1 MNDREYRSASAP
13 RRRSVEETQVRS
25 RRTAGGSERDRRA
38 SAEGARSR
46 AAYSDAARSRAASSD
61 TVRSRAA
68 SSDTARSRAA
78 SADAVRSRTASA
90 DAAGNRTASARTGR
104 RPVRRSRSV
113 SHHAG
118 SPIIFTVLKVIC
130 LAALVFFLYTKMSGS
145 RLSTVTFA
153 DMQSAVTG
161 AADMATM
168 QEADNQMIKRLYGLD
183 PSLYD
188 GVCLYYPLTNMGAEE
203 LFLLKLKDI
212 SQQDEVRSAI
222 EGRLATQKK
231 SFEGYG
237 IEQSA
242 MLNRS
247 VYEVRGNYAI
257 FVSADDTAPMKNAFD
272 RTY

>member
-1 MNDREYRSASAP
+1 MSDREYRSASAP
-13 RRRSVEETQVRS
+13 RRRSVEEAQVRS
-25 RRTAGGSERDRRA
+25 RRMAGGSERSRKS
-38 SAEGARSR
+38 SADAMRSR
-46 AAYSDAARSRAASSD
+46 TSTADAARKRTASAD
-61 TVRSRAA
+61 A
-68 SSDTARSRAA
+68 ARSRAA
-78 SADAVRSRTASA
+78 SADAER
-90 DAAGNRTASARTGR
+90 NRTSSVRTGR
-104 RPVRRSRSV
+104 RPVRRSRNV
-113 SHHAG
+113 AHHVG

-130 LAALVFFLYTKMSGS
+130 LAGLVFFLYTKMSGS
-145 RLSTVTFA
+145 RLSTVSFA

-203 LFLLKLKDI
+203 LFLLKLKDT

-222 EGRLATQKK
+222 EARLATQKK

-247 VYEVRGNYAI
+247 VYEVRGNFAI

>member
-13 RRRSVEETQVRS
+13 RRRSAEEAKAGS
-25 RRTAGGSERDRRA
+25 RRTAGGSERSRRA
-38 SAEGARSR
+38 SAEGTRSR
-46 AAYSDAARSRAASSD
+46 TAS
-61 TVRSRAA
+61 A
-68 SSDTARSRAA
+68 DTARSRAA
-78 SADAVRSRTASA
+78 SAGAARSRA
-90 DAAGNRTASARTGR
+90 ASARTGS

-113 SHHAG
+113 SYHAG
-118 SPIIFTVLKVIC
+118 SPIIFIVLKVIC
-130 LAALVFFLYTKMSGS
+130 LAGLVFFLYTKMSGS
-145 RLSTVTFA
+145 RLSTVSFA

-203 LFLLKLKDI
+203 LFLLKLKDT

>member
-13 RRRSVEETQVRS
+13 RRRSVAEAQIRS
-25 RRTAGGSERDRRA
+25 RRTAGGSERIRRP
-38 SAEGARSR
+38 SAEGT
-46 AAYSDAARSRAASSD
+46 RSRAASSD
-61 TVRSRAA
+61 
-68 SSDTARSRAA
+68 
-78 SADAVRSRTASA
+78 AVRSRDASA
-90 DAAGNRTASARTGR
+90 DAARSRNTSARTGR

-113 SHHAG
+113 SRHVG

-130 LAALVFFLYTKMSGS
+130 LAGLVFFLYTKMSGS
-145 RLSTVTFA
+145 RLSTVSFA

-203 LFLLKLKDI
+203 LFLLKLKDT

-222 EGRLATQKK
+222 EARLATQKK

>member
-1 MNDREYRSASAP
+1 MSY
-13 RRRSVEETQVRS
+13 
-25 RRTAGGSERDRRA
+25 
-38 SAEGARSR
+38 
-46 AAYSDAARSRAASSD
+46 
-61 TVRSRAA
+61 
-68 SSDTARSRAA
+68 
-78 SADAVRSRTASA
+78 
-90 DAAGNRTASARTGR
+90 
-104 RPVRRSRSV
+104 
-113 SHHAG
+113 HAG

-130 LAALVFFLYTKMSGS
+130 LAGLVFFLYTKMSGS
-145 RLSTVTFA
+145 RLSTVSFA

-203 LFLLKLKDI
+203 LFLLKLKDT

>member
-13 RRRSVEETQVRS
+13 RRRSVAEAQIRS
-25 RRTAGGSERDRRA
+25 RRTAGGSERIRRP
-38 SAEGARSR
+38 SAEGT
-46 AAYSDAARSRAASSD
+46 RSRAASSD
-61 TVRSRAA
+61 
-68 SSDTARSRAA
+68 
-78 SADAVRSRTASA
+78 AVRSRDASA
-90 DAAGNRTASARTGR
+90 DAARSRNTSARTGR

-113 SHHAG
+113 SRHVG

-130 LAALVFFLYTKMSGS
+130 LAGLVFFLYTKMSGS

-203 LFLLKLKDI
+203 LFLLKLKDT

-222 EGRLATQKK
+222 EARLATQKK

>member
-1 MNDREYRSASAP
+1 MSDREYRSAPAP
-13 RRRSVEETQVRS
+13 RRRGTAETQVRS
-25 RRTAGGSERDRRA
+25 RRTAGGSERSRRP
-38 SAEGARSR
+38 SAEGPRSR
-46 AAYSDAARSRAASSD
+46 AAYAEAARSRNTYADAARGRNASADAARSRSASAEAARSRAAQ
-61 TVRSRAA
+61 
-68 SSDTARSRAA
+68 
-78 SADAVRSRTASA
+78 
-90 DAAGNRTASARTGR
+90 ARTGV

-113 SHHAG
+113 SRHAG

-130 LAALVFFLYTKMSGS
+130 LAGLVFFLYTKMSGS
-145 RLSTVTFA
+145 RLSTVAFA

-203 LFLLKLKDI
+203 LFLLKLKDA

-222 EGRLATQKK
+222 EARLATQKK

>member
-25 RRTAGGSERDRRA
+25 RRTAGGSERDRR
-38 SAEGARSR
+38 
-46 AAYSDAARSRAASSD
+46 
-61 TVRSRAA
+61 
-68 SSDTARSRAA
+68 
-78 SADAVRSRTASA
+78 
-90 DAAGNRTASARTGR
+90 ASARTGR

-203 LFLLKLKDI
+203 LFLLKLKDT

-242 MLNRS
+242 MLNRI

>member
-1 MNDREYRSASAP
+1 MSDREYRSAPAP
-13 RRRSVEETQVRS
+13 RRRSGAEAPARS
-25 RRTAGGSERDRRA
+25 RSAAGGSERYRRP
-38 SAEGARSR
+38 SAEGAGSR
-46 AAYSDAARSRAASSD
+46 AAYAEAARSRN
-61 TVRSRAA
+61 
-68 SSDTARSRAA
+68 A
-78 SADAVRSRTASA
+78 SAEAVRGRNASA
-90 DAAGNRTASARTGR
+90 EAVRGRTASARAGV

-113 SHHAG
+113 SRHVG

-130 LAALVFFLYTKMSGS
+130 LAGLVFFLYTKMSGS
-145 RLSTVTFA
+145 RLSTVAFA

-203 LFLLKLKDI
+203 LFLLKLKDT

-222 EGRLATQKK
+222 EARLATQKK

>member
-13 RRRSVEETQVRS
+13 RRRSVAEAPERS
-25 RRTAGGSERDRRA
+25 RRTAGGSESIRRP
-38 SAEGARSR
+38 SAEGT
-46 AAYSDAARSRAASSD
+46 RSRAASSD
-61 TVRSRAA
+61 DGRSR
-68 SSDTARSRAA
+68 DA
-78 SADAVRSRTASA
+78 SADAVRSR
-90 DAAGNRTASARTGR
+90 NASARTGR
-104 RPVRRSRSV
+104 RPVRRSRNV
-113 SHHAG
+113 ARHAG

-203 LFLLKLKDI
+203 LFLLKLKDT

>member
-1 MNDREYRSASAP
+1 MSDREYRSAEAA
-13 RRRSVEETQVRS
+13 RRRRADADPERT
-25 RRTAGGSERDRRA
+25 RRTAGGSERNRRP
-38 SAEGARSR
+38 SPE
-46 AAYSDAARSRAASSD
+46 AARS
-61 TVRSRAA
+61 
-68 SSDTARSRAA
+68 
-78 SADAVRSRTASA
+78 
-90 DAAGNRTASARTGR
+90 RTASARTGR
-104 RPVRRSRSV
+104 RPVRRSRAV
-113 SHHAG
+113 PRHAG
-118 SPIIFTVLKVIC
+118 SPIVFTILKVIC
-130 LAALVFFLYTKMSGS
+130 LAGLVFFLYTKMAGS
-145 RLSTVTFA
+145 RLSTVSFA
-153 DMQSAVTG
+153 DMQAAVTG

-203 LFLLKLKDI
+203 LFLLKLKDA

-222 EGRLATQKK
+222 EARLATQKK

>member
-25 RRTAGGSERDRRA
+25 RRTAGGSERDRR
-38 SAEGARSR
+38 
-46 AAYSDAARSRAASSD
+46 
-61 TVRSRAA
+61 
-68 SSDTARSRAA
+68 
-78 SADAVRSRTASA
+78 
-90 DAAGNRTASARTGR
+90 ASARTGR

-203 LFLLKLKDI
+203 LFLLKLKDT